1 MIPSVPIVIFTD
13 LDGTLLDSTTSSA
26 QAVADA
32 LHVLSRAHVPL
43 VFCSSKTRA
52 EIQLIQQELHVH
64 HPFIAENGGALYVP
78 EGYFEFDIPYGRSP
92 IAGYTV
98 IQFGRSY
105 GDVVEGLDRASRR
118 SGVPVLGFNEMSV
131 EDVARECGLPLLSAR
146 LAKLREYSEPFRI
159 VSSAPRMRL
168 RLQQALNAD
177 GVGCSTGSLFDV
189 AGFHKDQGLP
199 VRMLTTLY
207 RRAFGHSQTVGL
219 GDAIDDLPLLRRV
232 DLPVVV
238 DGSPSS
244 AELLASVPRAV
255 PTRTSGPAG
264 WAEHVTEIVTRAL
277 KGGQNAIQGVE

>member
-1 MIPSVPIVIFTD
+1 MIPSVPLIVFTD

-26 QAVADA
+26 DAAADA
-32 LHVLSRAHVPL
+32 LRVLSRAEVPL

-52 EIQLIQQELHVH
+52 EIQLLQQELHVH
-64 HPFIAENGGALYVP
+64 HPFIAENGGALYIP
-78 EGYFEFDIPYGRSP
+78 ERYFEFDVPYGRSSVS
-92 IAGYTV
+92 GYTV
-98 IQFGRSY
+98 IQFGRPY
-105 GDVVEGLDRASRR
+105 GEVTEKLRRASRR
-118 SGVPVLGFNEMSV
+118 SRIPVMSFNEMSV

-159 VSSAPRMRL
+159 VAAVPGMRQ
-168 RLQQALNAD
+168 RLQQAVNAE
-177 GVGCSTGSLFDV
+177 GLGCSAGSLFDL

-207 RRAFGHSQTVGL
+207 RRAIGPAQTVGL

-238 DGSPSS
+238 DGNPSS

-255 PTRTSGPAG
+255 PTRMSGPAG
-264 WAEHVTEIVTRAL
+264 WAERVTDIVERAMV
-277 KGGQNAIQGVE
+277 GGQSAIQGVE